1 MKHASFKKSLILF
14 LMVTGLFAFSKQNTI
29 TAFAE
34 DTKMPVVYVDSTN
47 GLDTSDGAAETT
59 AVKTVS
65 KAYELVEEYGTI
77 IICGKSYL
85 NDEGQMS
92 YMPYTAPAI
101 PVTFESINDAE
112 LEMNANIYLQ
122 AETTFQKMTL
132 VGKDSGRYLVANGH
146 TLRFGQDLIYEWFD
160 GSLGNGF
167 NIIGG
172 GYYGSDA
179 PEDLNILPGSNLI
192 FESGE
197 FFYVFAGPAG
207 NGSIIDDLL
216 DLSSDSEDYKITVN
230 GNASIKELFLGA
242 QWELPSIPTL
252 TLGNSVLTVNSN
264 DAVIDNTYA
273 GSYLAVPIGSNLD
286 IKQNSSTIN
295 LISGHMDSV
304 FCGGLLISYQTP
316 LSHFIKEVNLNIT
329 GGTLSDVISGGIM
342 ASFHNSAMKDRTEN
356 VNITT
361 AIDLT
366 GTQISSNGYMSD
378 EYNPVQ
384 DNQTITTG
392 TIQIILTENGAISP
406 FTLLTE
412 DSEKTAAAAEKKIL
426 TLDNGSFDILSD
438 FDELWL
444 TNGGSGTLSADIILN
459 KLYSDGSE
467 GNTLRF
473 KQTDDIFPTLNLQAP
488 VETSAPILLD
498 FISAAG
504 ESIAPSLGQ
513 TIITFVEDAMANA
526 DSFRLDTENAVYHP
540 FELIADN
547 NLLKVSAKTYSISVE
562 SDGNGTATSAP
573 TKAVANTDIALEA
586 TPNPGFKFKEWKVLT
601 GSITIQNNHFTMP
614 AEDVTVKAIFEST
627 TSIPEPLQKYSFKVN
642 AGTGGSISGTKS
654 GSYTSGTDIRVTA
667 IPDNGYHFTG
677 WTIDGIKLS
686 KNTINPA
693 IFDMPENSVSLTA
706 NFDRD
711 NNNNNSN
718 TDNNNS
724 NSNTDNNNSNTDEDK
739 TSVKPVPNEN
749 NSTDTKEKV
758 QTKTLAAG
766 TNNTKPPQTGDNSNI
781 MMYVLLLLTSL
792 GGLGIY
798 IFLKKQQKKR
808 G

>member
-1 MKHASFKKSLILF
+1 MKHASLKKSLILF
-14 LMVTGLFAFSKQNTI
+14 LAVTGLFAFSKQNTI

-34 DTKMPVVYVDSTN
+34 DTKMPIVYVDSTN

-65 KAYELVEEYGTI
+65 KAYELVDEYGTI

-85 NDEGQMS
+85 NAEGQKS
-92 YMPYTAPAI
+92 YTPYTAPAI

-112 LEMNANIYLQ
+112 LEMNADINLQ

-146 TLRFGQDLIYEWFD
+146 TLRFGQDLTYEWFD
-160 GSLGNGF
+160 GTRGNGY

-197 FFYVFAGPAG
+197 FVYVFAGPAG
-207 NGSIIDDLL
+207 NGSITDDLL

-230 GNASIKELFLGA
+230 GNASIKELYLGA
-242 QWELPSIPTL
+242 QWEFPTIPTL

-264 DAVIDNTYA
+264 DAVINNTYA

-286 IKQNSSTIN
+286 VKQNSSTIN
-295 LISGHMDSV
+295 LISGNMDTI
-304 FCGGLLISYQTP
+304 FCGGLVISNATSS
-316 LSHFIKEVNLNIT
+316 LSHFIKNVNLNIT
-329 GGTLSDVISGGIM
+329 GGTLSNVISGGLM
-342 ASFHNSAMKDRTEN
+342 ANYHNNKMEHRTEN
-356 VNITT
+356 ITINT

-366 GTQISSNGYMSD
+366 DTQISSNGYMTD
-378 EYNPVQ
+378 ELNPVQ
-384 DNQTITTG
+384 DNQTMTTG

-406 FTLLTE
+406 LTLLTE
-412 DSEKTAAAAEKKIL
+412 DSEKSGAAAEKKIL

-444 TNGGSGTLSADIILN
+444 TNGGSGTLSADLILN
-459 KLYSDGSE
+459 KLYSDGSD

-473 KQTDDIFPTLNLQAP
+473 KQTDDLFPSLNLQTA

-498 FISAAG
+498 FISATG

-526 DSFRLDTENAVYHP
+526 DSFRLDTENSVYHP
-540 FELIADN
+540 FELITDN

-573 TKAVANTDIALEA
+573 TKAVANTDVALEA

-627 TSIPEPLQKYSFKVN
+627 TSIPEPLQEYPFKVN

-686 KNTINPA
+686 KNTINPV

-724 NSNTDNNNSNTDEDK
+724 NKDEDK
-739 TSVKPVPNEN
+739 TNVKPAPNEN
-749 NSTDTKEKV
+749 NNTNTKEKV

-766 TNNTKPPQTGDNSNI
+766 TNNTTPPQTGDNSNI
-781 MMYVLLLLTSL
+781 MMYVLLLLASL